1 MINMTRRNFAIWFAI
16 FTLLQWPCL
25 SVGFYSFIDIIFS
38 MVFMAVFY
46 SNICGIA
53 YIGLSI
59 YYNIP
64 QIWNF
69 LFNGQQ
75 WLNQYSHEIGY
86 PGFSFDDVFWSRNV
100 LPLALAIVI
109 AIHLY
114 LCYRRCKTIGIKA
127 WWILVPLYNP
137 FVLLYRKSNKQ

>member
-1 MINMTRRNFAIWFAI
+1 MIFSMTRRNFAIWFGI

-38 MVFMAVFY
+38 MVFMAVFF

-53 YIGLSI
+53 YVGLSL

-64 QIWNF
+64 QIWHYC
-69 LFNGQQ
+69 FNKQQ
-75 WLNQYSHEIGY
+75 WLKQYSHEIGY
-86 PGFSFDDVFWSRNV
+86 PDFSFDDVFWARNV

-137 FVLLYRKSNKQ
+137 FVLLYKK